1 MKNKFNTATFLRQL
15 ALTLLVAMLAAAFQT
30 ARAQDSYP
38 EYITEVI
45 VVGGSKDETNTAKK
59 TYEEKGYTFCEKDL
73 NAGCGSSSD
82 YIYLGY
88 KTESRANT
96 NGGYITD
103 FVVIK
108 GSNPPATI
116 SYNGRTYSLC
126 PYDGGDHFKE
136 IKGNLNS
143 NVSSGWDFYLY
154 YTKDNYDKR
163 AVNSITFNN
172 IKSGAVD
179 LTENGSGGIDLN
191 AGCGED
197 TDYIYMHITTTPKSN
212 RPSNDPVMASGLTYN
227 GDPQALLTIDNT
239 NTGTMM
245 YSVND
250 GGFSSTIPTATDAGN
265 YTVKYYAASNNYGDQ
280 SETKSQTVSIAKANN
295 NKVTTT
301 AALNLTYNGSAQNLI
316 NAYSAT
322 FGTIQYSLDGT
333 NYSAT
338 VLQGKDAKTYTIY
351 YKVAETSNYNGVSG
365 TATATIKKAAN
376 NNATVS
382 IANSIDGRANVN
394 PTVNNNLSTGT
405 ITYQYSKS
413 SNSGFSTAK
422 PNAPGTWYVKATI
435 AADGNCDAYTTATQN
450 FTLIDWEGD
459 GTSSSPY
466 LIKTT
471 TDLDRL
477 AQRVNA
483 GNQYTNYHFRVE
495 NNITYGNTKANNFTA
510 IGTDEHPFNGTFDG
524 GNNNG
529 YTISGIRINASSNYQ
544 GLFGYV
550 ESGAKIQNVTLE
562 DAEITCSGDA
572 VGGIAGRNHGSISN
586 CTSSATV
593 SSSGNEWWYYGGI
606 VGKNYGSISN
616 CTSSATVSASGK
628 ECFGYGGIVGYNYGT
643 LTNNLAIDAVI
654 STSSDT
660 YGAIAGHNTQT
671 LQNNFYYNTTVNGVT
686 TNVGCDG
693 ADIEDNKGAVSLHT
707 ITLGEDISITSPA
720 SPTKTYDGIDYYA
733 QGTGITLAYSS
744 TVPEGALL
752 YYTINDGE
760 PTTSNKFTMPAQNT
774 TVAAAVE
781 QYYTITLGEGISI
794 TSPASPALTSNGID
808 YYAQGTVLTLSYAS
822 GKHFLA
828 NGNLI
833 SGTSY
838 TMPKEDVTFTPCYFV
853 NYTLDGGTLPSGIDN
868 PTIYTSGTLT
878 LPTPTRD
885 YYTFDGWYQG
895 NTKITSIS
903 GITADI
909 TLTAKWTLTEYKIT
923 YNLNDGTLPDGTANP
938 TTYTVESS
946 TITLPTPTRNY
957 YDFDGWY
964 DSDNFEEGN
973 VITTIDP
980 ADTHADVELYAKWTP
995 MTITEIHTT
1004 DDLIAFS
1011 NTVNAGNNY
1020 SGIIVTLN
1028 DHIDF
1033 NPTDE
1038 TTNNFTAIGTEDHPF
1053 YGTFDGQ
1060 GHTISGIRINTESTR
1075 QGLFG
1080 MNEGVIKNL
1089 TIDNAVIVSKWERVG
1104 SIAGVNE
1111 GTISNCVVTNNVK
1124 LTSDQLCGGVVGE
1137 NTYYGTISN
1146 CVVTN
1151 NVELTA
1157 KSAYSYCGGVV
1168 GFNNT
1173 RASLSNNLVIGA
1185 TIIAN
1190 DSYQYY
1196 GAIAGNNRGTLQNNF
1211 YYNTTVNDVTTK
1223 VGCKGADIEDQ
1234 NGAVPPDFIIDGDS
1248 ETPVAIT
1255 ESNAGANVLYLRK
1268 LKKGVTSTITLPFD
1282 FNASSMD
1289 GIFYQLTSVNTDD
1302 WTAGANIVTGTL
1314 SANTPYLFLPN
1325 ADIEQVMFPEVTLT
1339 PTTGSNSVK
1348 IDDHW
1353 TFHGV
1358 YEKILWETAPDNHYG
1373 FSAINKGDNIA
1384 AGDFVKI
1391 GQYVRIKPTRAYLT
1405 YNDGISKSAIVL
1417 PDRIQVVFSDE
1428 EIASVIDPIDTPTDD
1443 TQTDDDITTPVSE
1456 QPAQASNVKVWSYEK
1471 TIYIQAAPMTDYCII
1486 DATGRVLRSAT
1497 TQTDRDEIRLGHHDG
1512 IVIVIINHKTYKI
1525 NY

>member
-15 ALTLLVAMLAAAFQT
+15 ALTLLVAMLAAAFQP

-45 VVGGSKDETNTAKK
+45 VVGGSGNETNTAKK
-59 TYEEKGYTFCEKDL
+59 TYEEKGYTFCNQDL
-73 NAGCGSSSD
+73 NDGSGGA

-88 KTESRANT
+88 KKASRANT

-103 FVVIK
+103 FK
-108 GSNPPATI
+108 LMTYGSKQTNLSDVTV
-116 SYNGRTYSLC
+116 SGTTYTLC
-126 PYDGGDHFKE
+126 PVGGGTNFCNAHGDVNYSTGGE
-136 IKGNLNS
+136 YI
-143 NVSSGWDFYLY
+143 YLY
-154 YTKDNYDKR
+154 YTKENFSDKR
-163 AVNSITFNN
+163 AVSGIKFISTDDKDANNTNYVFYGNQNNSADFNQ
-172 IKSGAVD
+172 GA
-179 LTENGSGGIDLN
+179 EGPH
-191 AGCGED
+191 
-197 TDYIYMHITTTPKSN
+197 IYMQLTTATKSN
-212 RPSNDPVMASGLTYN
+212 RPSNDPVMASGLTFN
-227 GDPQALLTIDNT
+227 GSAQTLLSINNT

-250 GGFSSTIPTATDAGN
+250 GSFSSTIPTATDAGT

-301 AALNLTYNGSAQNLI
+301 AAHNLTYNGSAQNLI

-338 VLQGKDAKTYTIY
+338 VPQGKDAKTYTIY
-351 YKVAETSNYNGVSG
+351 YKVEGTSNYNGVSG

-382 IANSIDGRANVN
+382 IANSIDGTGNVN
-394 PTVNNNLSTGT
+394 PTVDNNLSTGT

-413 SNSGFSTAK
+413 SNGGFSTNK
-422 PNAPGTWYVKATI
+422 PNTSGTWYVKATI
-435 AADGNCDAYTTATQN
+435 ATDDNYDAYTTDTKS
-450 FTLIDWEGD
+450 FTINWEGD
-459 GTSSSPY
+459 GTSSSKY
-466 LIKTT
+466 LIKSTA
-471 TDLDRL
+471 DLDLL

-483 GNQYTNYHFRVE
+483 GNNYKGKYFSVE
-495 NNITYGNTKANNFTA
+495 NDIKYTGTSENYTPIGNGQTYFYGNFY
-510 IGTDEHPFNGTFDG
+510 GNGKV
-524 GNNNG
+524 
-529 YTISGIRINASSNYQ
+529 ISGIRIKSYAG
-544 GLFGYV
+544 GLFGV
-550 ESGAKIQNVTLE
+550 IGENGHSENVIVSDLKNEYTGNNS
-562 DAEITCSGDA
+562 C
-572 VGGIAGRNHGSISN
+572 GGIAGSNHGYINYCTAINVSFSCQYSAAICVFNNTGKYGLDGNYYIN
-586 CTSSATV
+586 CTA
-593 SSSGNEWWYYGGI
+593 N
-606 VGKNYGSISN
+606 GK
-616 CTSSATVSASGK
+616 
-628 ECFGYGGIVGYNYGT
+628 
-643 LTNNLAIDAVI
+643 
-654 STSSDT
+654 
-660 YGAIAGHNTQT
+660 
-671 LQNNFYYNTTVNGVT
+671 T
-686 TNVGCDG
+686 TNIGTYAGDV
-693 ADIEDNKGAVSLHT
+693 ANAKSLHT
-707 ITLGEDISITSPA
+707 LSLGTNITTSTID
-720 SPTKTYDGIDYYA
+720 TKTYNNTKYYA
-733 QGTGITLAYSS
+733 QGTEITLNYSG
-744 TVPEGALL
+744 TIPEGALL

-1053 YGTFDGQ
+1053 SGTFDGQ

-1089 TIDNAVIVSKWERVG
+1089 TIDNAVIVSKWQRVG
-1104 SIAGVNE
+1104 GIAGVNK
-1111 GTISNCVVTNNVK
+1111 GTISNCVVTNDVK
-1124 LTSDQLCGGVVGE
+1124 LTADKGCGGVAGT
-1137 NTYYGTISN
+1137 NTGYGTISN

-1151 NVELTA
+1151 NVVLTT
-1157 KSAYSYCGGVV
+1157 KNEYGWLNCGGIA
-1168 GFNNT
+1168 GFNDT

-1190 DSYQYY
+1190 DEYYYY
-1196 GAIAGNNRGTLQNNF
+1196 GAIVGTNGGTLQNNF
-1211 YYNTTVNDVTTK
+1211 YYNTTVNGASTE
-1223 VGCKGADIEDQ
+1223 VGCNGADIEDQ
-1234 NGAVPPDFIIDGDS
+1234 NGAVHLDLLIDGES
-1248 ETPVAIT
+1248 T
-1255 ESNAGANVLYLRK
+1255 ESVSVAPGTYQKVLYRRNITA
-1268 LKKGVTSTITLPFD
+1268 GIPTTIMLPFNFD
-1282 FNASSMD
+1282 ASAFGGGKFYTFTGINAETWEATMTET
-1289 GIFYQLTSVNTDD
+1289 TS
-1302 WTAGANIVTGTL
+1302 TL
-1314 SANTPYLFLPN
+1314 SANAPYIYI
-1325 ADIEQVMFPEVTLT
+1325 ADKNMTSVVFAGVTIEKTEAGKVEKT
-1339 PTTGSNSVK
+1339 
-1348 IDDHW
+1348 DW
-1353 TFHGV
+1353 TFQGT
-1358 YEKILWETAPDNHYG
+1358 YEKKVWNTNGEIETKNVYG
-1373 FSAINKGDNIA
+1373 FAAKAGKNQDGESYA
-1384 AGDFVKI
+1384 AGEFVRARYNI
-1391 GQYVRIKPTRAYLT
+1391 SIKPTRAYLQYT
-1405 YNDGISKSAIVL
+1405 GNDVNLSKSAIVL
-1417 PDRIQVVFSDE
+1417 PDRIKVVFIDKE
-1428 EIASVIDPIDTPTDD
+1428 TASVIDDPTVNPSENEDG
-1443 TQTDDDITTPVSE
+1443 DITTPTSE
-1456 QPAQASNVKVWSYEK
+1456 IQPTANVKVWSYDK
-1471 TIYIQAAPMTDYCII
+1471 TIFIQARPGTDYRII
-1486 DATGRVLRSAT
+1486 DANGRTLRTAT
-1497 TQTDRDEIRLGHHDG
+1497 TQTDRDEIRLGSRSG
-1512 IVIVIINHKTYKI
+1512 IAIVIINGKTFKVIY
-1525 NY
+1525 